1 MVRLFVNVGKKSK
14 VGAGDILGAIAGE
27 SGISGSS
34 IGAID
39 MYDKFT
45 FVEVDKKV
53 ADTVVESMHNNTI
66 KGNKVAIDFAKDRD

>member
-27 SGISGSS
+27 SGISGSQ

-66 KGNKVAIDFAKDRD
+66 KGNKVAIDFAKDRE

>member
-1 MVRLFVNVGKKSK
+1 VNVGKKSN
-14 VGAGDILGAIAGE
+14 VGTGDILGAFTGE

-34 IGAID
+34 IGQID
-39 MYDKFT
+39 MYDKFS

-66 KGNKVAIDFAKDRD
+66 KGNKVAVDFAKERE